1 MNTSAPS
8 SRNRAAISLP
18 SPVPP
23 PVTRMRCDL
32 SRPSWNMSRLP
43 LQNRDRL
50 DLKQRTR
57 ARQRRNAD
65 RSARRR
71 RRHVEVAVA
80 HFAEG
85 ADVARDVDQVI
96 VDLDDVLELGTDRGE
111 RILQVL
117 ERLDG
122 LAAEIS
128 RHVAGWID

>member
-32 SRPSWNMSRLP
+32 SRPSWNMSRLL

-50 DLKQRTR
+50 DLEQRAGTR
-57 ARQRRNAD
+57 ERRNTD
-65 RSARRR
+65 RRARRR
-71 RRHVEVAVA
+71 GRHVEVPVA

-85 ADVARDVDQVI
+85 ADVARDVDEVV
-96 VDLDDVLELGTDRGE
+96 VDLDHVLELGADGGK

-117 ERLDG
+117 ERLHG
-122 LAAEIS
+122 LAAEIR
-128 RHVAGWID
+128 RHVAGWI